1 MKSKVQFNPILMF
14 IILIAITILL
24 SGILAFFNVQADYS
38 TVNTVTNELS
48 NNNVIQVENL
58 LSGSGIKEIATTA
71 ITDFV
76 SFAPLSMLI
85 IILMGIGVLE
95 KSGFMKTFFTLI
107 TQSFKKNTL
116 TFILI
121 LLSILSTLVGDVG
134 YVVFLPLG
142 ALLFK

>member
-1 MKSKVQFNPILMF
+1 M
-14 IILIAITILL
+14 
-24 SGILAFFNVQADYS
+24 
-38 TVNTVTNELS
+38 S

-134 YVVFLPLG
+134 YF
-142 ALLFK
+142 AFRSFAF

>member
-1 MKSKVQFNPILMF
+1 MKSKLQFNPILMF

-24 SGILAFFNVQADYS
+24 SGLLSFFNVQADYS

-48 NNNVIQVENL
+48 NNNVVQVENL

-85 IILMGIGVLE
+85 ITLMGIGVLE
-95 KSGFMKTFFTLI
+95 KSGFMKINNKRL
-107 TQSFKKNTL
+107 
-116 TFILI
+116 
-121 LLSILSTLVGDVG
+121 
-134 YVVFLPLG
+134 
-142 ALLFK
+142 